1 MTDEPEPI
9 TAPRWVDLSLALIM
23 ALAAVCTAWAGFQSA
38 KWSGVQA
45 NSYASAGATRTESN
59 RESTVAGQERILD
72 VVSFTTWLTALE
84 QEIIAGESPR
94 PAGSYTPRPDAMSG
108 FLFERFREEFRPAV
122 DAWLDTR
129 PLVNADAPP
138 TPFAMPEYR
147 LESAERAAELERA
160 ADELAETARTA
171 NQRSDNYVLTAV
183 LLALVLF
190 FSGVA
195 GRARSRRA
203 TLLLFTLAGLAL
215 LAGVVLLIA
224 MPVTI

>member
-1 MTDEPEPI
+1 MTDDFEPR
-9 TAPRWVDLSLALIM
+9 TAPPWIDLALALIM

-59 RESTVAGQERILD
+59 RASTTAGQERILD

-84 QEIIAGESPR
+84 QEIIAGETPR
-94 PAGSYTPRPDAMSG
+94 PAGDYSPQADSMSG
-108 FLFERFREEFRPAV
+108 FLFQRFRNEFRPAV

-129 PLVNADAPP
+129 PLVNADAPA
-138 TPFAMPEYR
+138 TPFAMPDYR
-147 LESAERAAELERA
+147 LASADRAKQLEQEADDLA
-160 ADELAETARTA
+160 ATARTA

-195 GRARSRRA
+195 GRAGSRRA
-203 TLLLFTLAGLAL
+203 TLVLFGLAAIAFIIGLIL
-215 LAGVVLLIA
+215 LLT
-224 MPVTI
+224 MPVTV